1 MTETIAKPKN
11 TTKKVLI
18 IACIAIGCIPLAAIT
33 IGTIGAIFS
42 TGGSSSVDESIA
54 SKAKSDLQFAMDH
67 GTRMESCV
75 AASYVV
81 AIYQD
86 QQNVSEYKF
95 FKDIEDT
102 LCR

>member
-18 IACIAIGCIPLAAIT
+18 TALIVICCIPPAAIT
-33 IGTIGAIFS
+33 VGIIGAIFS

-95 FKDIEDT
+95 YKEIEDT